1 MAELISFPII
11 PSAMLDVAG
20 MIEPCPEVREWARA
34 MFVDPDG
41 PLVNLSHEHLRDAW
55 IEFLWTNVEF
65 TEFDG
70 TQRILGMA
78 QLGRA
83 SGKAWAKAQRQEQL
97 HRWFRGEPDFL
108 IILDVVNLSTAQPEA
123 ICALVEHELMHCS
136 FKKDEF
142 GDPKL
147 DKYGEYQ
154 WAMHGHDV
162 EQFIDV
168 MARYGPTSD
177 AEEKFVEAAKH
188 GPQFKRIE
196 LAGICGSCVK

>member
-1 MAELISFPII
+1 
-11 PSAMLDVAG
+11 MLDVPG
-20 MIEPCPEVREWARA
+20 MIEPCPEVRDWAIA
-34 MFVDPDG
+34 MFVDPGG
-41 PLVNLSHEHLRDAW
+41 PLVNPDHEHLQDAR
-55 IEFLWTNVEF
+55 IEFLWTNEGF
-65 TEFDG
+65 YEFDG
-70 TQRILGMA
+70 TQRVLGTA

-83 SGKAWAKAQRQEQL
+83 SGKAWAKVQRQEQL

-108 IILDVVNLSTAQPEA
+108 IILDVINLSTARPEA

-154 WAMHGHDV
+154 WSMRGHDI
-162 EQFIDV
+162 EQFIGV
-168 MARYGPTSD
+168 MARYGPTSET
-177 AEEKFVEAAKH
+177 EEKFIQAAKD
-188 GPQFKRIE
+188 GPQFKGIE